1 MRFMYANCHDMCCFL
16 HCLSNGPHVNHRLTC
31 FLAELGLAPSSSG
44 RPMVGNAASKIALH
58 ASKHSFQCR
67 SASAMHIIRAQSV
80 QHHLHRSMCDSQCAM
95 QLLEEQAAS
104 GNAEAL
110 DEFLQKYA
118 GSRAQLDRS
127 SNGNIPAQYSQQDL
141 DLTAG
146 ERSITSSV
154 RWMNAF

>member
-1 MRFMYANCHDMCCFL
+1 MFSFLAGQAMLLQNQSAFTNCHL
-16 HCLSNGPHVNHRLTC
+16 CLLQ
-31 FLAELGLAPSSSG
+31 
-44 RPMVGNAASKIALH
+44 M
-58 ASKHSFQCR
+58 
-67 SASAMHIIRAQSV
+67 
-80 QHHLHRSMCDSQCAM
+80 
-95 QLLEEQAAS
+95 LEDHAAS

-118 GSRAQLDRS
+118 GSKALLQSVRS
-127 SNGNIPAQYSQQDL
+127 SRDNIPAQYNPQDL

>member
-1 MRFMYANCHDMCCFL
+1 
-16 HCLSNGPHVNHRLTC
+16 
-31 FLAELGLAPSSSG
+31 
-44 RPMVGNAASKIALH
+44 
-58 ASKHSFQCR
+58 
-67 SASAMHIIRAQSV
+67 MHMIQGQSV
-80 QHHLHRSMCDSQCAM
+80 QHHLHRCICDSQCAM

-127 SNGNIPAQYSQQDL
+127 SKGTIPAQYSQQDL
-141 DLTAG
+141 DLTSG

>member
-1 MRFMYANCHDMCCFL
+1 V
-16 HCLSNGPHVNHRLTC
+16 LSPALFVHWTTLQS
-31 FLAELGLAPSSSG
+31 LADLFSLAGLGLVPSPAG
-44 RPMVGNAASKIALH
+44 KPMVGNAAPNTGLY
-58 ASKHSFQCR
+58 ASKHSSQCR
-67 SASAMHIIRAQSV
+67 FVSAMHMVKAQSV
-80 QHHLHRSMCDSQCAM
+80 QYHLHRFTCDSQCAM

-118 GSRAQLDRS
+118 GSRAQLDRRS
-127 SNGNIPAQYSQQDL
+127 KDNIPAQYSQQDL
-141 DLTAG
+141 DLTSG

>member
-1 MRFMYANCHDMCCFL
+1 
-16 HCLSNGPHVNHRLTC
+16 
-31 FLAELGLAPSSSG
+31 
-44 RPMVGNAASKIALH
+44 
-58 ASKHSFQCR
+58 
-67 SASAMHIIRAQSV
+67 MHMLQAQSIRHDLRIRV
-80 QHHLHRSMCDSQCAM
+80 CDPQCAM

-127 SNGNIPAQYSQQDL
+127 NKGNIPAQYSQQDL
-141 DLTAG
+141 DLTSG